1 MIRSNRLRVA
11 IVAALAGL
19 ATVPAFA
26 DDAALQKQVETLR
39 AAIEAQRTQLE
50 AQAKLLEAQ
59 QAQLEALMQQMQ
71 QPKMAAQEPPK
82 LAAQEAPRIAFTNNR
97 PTITAADGRSSIAV
111 RANVQL
117 DGAVYGESPEGP
129 L

>member
-1 MIRSNRLRVA
+1 MIPSKTLRAA

-26 DDAALQKQVETLR
+26 ADPALEKQVEALR
-39 AAIEAQRTQLE
+39 ASIAEQRAQLE

-59 QAQLEALMQQMQ
+59 QAQLEALTKQLA
-71 QPKMAAQEPPK
+71 QPKAPAEAPK
-82 LAAQEAPRIAFTNNR
+82 LAAQEAPKVTFANNR
-97 PTITAADGRSSIAV
+97 PTIASADGRSSIAV

-117 DGAVYGESPEGP
+117 DGAM
-129 L
+129 